1 MPLVSI
7 ILDLIENGTLNAS
20 EHILSPVCHRHV
32 DTPGIINSL
41 TSVNVTGAAGG
52 SFGGM
57 GSIPLKYSEYFIR
70 IEDPKTCYVKKI
82 PT

>member
-1 MPLVSI
+1 M
-7 ILDLIENGTLNAS
+7 ILECTLNAS
-20 EHILSPVCHRHV
+20 SHVSSPFFNRHV
-32 DTPGIINSL
+32 DTPGIKNTL
-41 TSVNVTGAAGG
+41 TSVYVTEAAGG

-57 GSIPLKYSEYFIR
+57 GSIPLKYSEYFIP

>member
-1 MPLVSI
+1 MML
-7 ILDLIENGTLNAS
+7 LECTLNAS
-20 EHILSPVCHRHV
+20 SHVLSPFFNRHV

-57 GSIPLKYSEYFIR
+57 GSIPLINTGNFIR
-70 IEDPKTCYVKKI
+70 IEAQTNCYVRNI
-82 PT
+82 LT